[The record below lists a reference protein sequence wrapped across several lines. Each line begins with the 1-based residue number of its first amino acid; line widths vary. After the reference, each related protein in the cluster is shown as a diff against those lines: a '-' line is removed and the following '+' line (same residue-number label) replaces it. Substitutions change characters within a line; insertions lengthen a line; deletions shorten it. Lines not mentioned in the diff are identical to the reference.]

1 MTYLARPHERPA
13 SLRQLVSQG
22 VLMLPGV
29 YDALGAR
36 AAQQAGFAAVAV
48 SGNGVS
54 ASLLGLPDVGMITM
68 TEMVDHTRRIA
79 SAVDIPVIADADTGY
94 GGPLNIIRTVR
105 EYESVGVAALHLED
119 QVLPKKCAYLP
130 GELELVS
137 IDEQRRR
144 LLAALEAR
152 TRAEILIIARTDAS
166 GAVSFEELLRRCKAY
181 AALGVDWLFC
191 AKLQSLEE
199 AQRIATE
206 IQIPLMVNMNL
217 AGALKAVTA
226 DELKA
231 ANVAIALYPSVV
243 RNTVVKALTD
253 NLAALLSTGSQEVLE
268 SQVATSQQYDQ
279 LLGTERWQQ
288 LERSLGRNAEDSERG
303 NAR

>member
-94 GGPLNIIRTVR
+94 GGPLNVVRTVR
-105 EYESVGVAALHLED
+105 EYEAAGAAAIHIED
-119 QVLPKKCAYLP
+119 QAAPKKCAYLP
-130 GELELVS
+130 SDLRLVGV
-137 IDEQRRR
+137 EEHRRR
-144 LLAALEAR
+144 LHAALHAR
-152 TRAEILIIARTDAS
+152 RDNTFLIIARTDAR
-166 GAVSFEELLRRCKAY
+166 GPLGFEETLRRCIAY
-181 AALGVDWLFC
+181 AEEGADWVFC
-191 AKLQSLEE
+191 ATLGSLEE
-199 AQRIATE
+199 ARVIANALAV
-206 IQIPLMVNMNL
+206 PLMVNLNAASPL
-217 AGALKAVTA
+217 GQASVEDLRDSGVAV
-226 DELKA
+226 
-231 ANVAIALYPSVV
+231 ALYPSLV
-243 RNTVVKALTD
+243 RNAATGAITSALQSLYVHGD
-253 NLAALLSTGSQEVLE
+253 QRAALGASASPEV
-268 SQVATSQQYDQ
+268 YDH
-279 LLGTERWQQ
+279 LLDTAAWQS
-288 LERSLGRNAEDSERG
+288 LERDIESAN
-303 NAR
+303 